1 MNKGRPI
8 GTTIKKITFEKI
20 DIDKFKS
27 RVLNG
32 QSLKMLSWEFKIPK
46 PKVIQ
51 LCKQLDIPYNS
62 WDSIRYS
69 NKL

>member
-1 MNKGRPI
+1 MKGRPKN
-8 GTTIKKITFEKI
+8 TKKKIININI
-20 DIDKFKS
+20 DIDKFKK

-32 QSLKMLSWEFKIPK
+32 QSLNMISWEFKIPK

-51 LCKQLDIPYNS
+51 LCKQHDIPYND
-62 WDSIRYS
+62 WDMLRYV